1 MEGLEDLTDAQIEAL
16 ASLTDEE
23 ANKLFLGEVPAS
35 GIKERLRE
43 IVAAQETIAE
53 AKVVGESSSE
63 DALVA
68 QTSPREPRDEREP
81 AAGAS
86 GPAEPP
92 TRTRDD
98 IVRELNAA
106 KEARRGSDVD
116 VDRLKSELE
125 RFDERAAA
133 AQAEV
138 GEKRK
143 QDPASVR
150 KALRADDA
158 STAQAGTYQGTQL
171 FDEPEAQSPTASD
184 DMDANTTSPAGA
196 DEPVVME
203 EDPETRYR
211 EEVVALSIAQKV
223 PQVYSEAELLAVL
236 KKNPEKGPKSKWEAL
251 AELMVLPSVQ
261 YEVTYRDRPKRE
273 KKRDRRAKKKR

>member
-1 MEGLEDLTDAQIEAL
+1 MDGLVEFSDAEHAAF

-23 ANKLFLGEVPAS
+23 ARKLFLEKDCIKAV
-35 GIKERLRE
+35 KERVRE
-43 IVAAQETIAE
+43 IVAAQE
-53 AKVVGESSSE
+53 AKKARESSSG
-63 DALVA
+63 DADVA

-150 KALRADDA
+150 KALRTDDA
-158 STAQAGTYQGTQL
+158 STAQTGTYQGTQL
-171 FDEPEAQSPTASD
+171 FDAPQSPTASD
-184 DMDANTTSPAGA
+184 DTDANMTSPAGA
-196 DEPVVME
+196 DEPVDME
-203 EDPETRYR
+203 KDPKARYR
-211 EEVVALSIAQKV
+211 QEVVDQWPTDDEINAAM
-223 PQVYSEAELLAVL
+223 EAW
-236 KKNPEKGPKSKWEAL
+236 GC
-251 AELMVLPSVQ
+251 
-261 YEVTYRDRPKRE
+261 
-273 KKRDRRAKKKR
+273 